1 MDIYRLRKSLNVGNQ
16 KDFIRSVSDYGIET
30 SFKSLTSWRSNL
42 LQNELIAILNVNF
55 AFGGFLMKININIIN
70 QNNKRILQPVTKA
83 YKKSIDIIY

>member
-1 MDIYRLRKSLNVGNQ
+1 MYPIIKN
-16 KDFIRSVSDYGIET
+16 T
-30 SFKSLTSWRSNL
+30 
-42 LQNELIAILNVNF
+42 NELITILNVNF